1 LRLACLQAEWRN
13 ARGHG
18 SSALARTPCLM
29 LDACCRRADKDKTI
43 DTSTAGRRFKR
54 HAAVPL
60 GSWQGSMSMPM
71 SMEDGGEAGGWMLPV
86 NSNFAQ
92 RPCSWRVEGVP
103 RRLPITQRGPF
114 RLGNGLDGAP
124 SGTLHP
130 ATAGQGLDGTW
141 LRRLLPSRPANP
153 VSNSFFLQRACV
165 RMSLDAPSMPHRSAS
180 SSPRR
185 DPLFLRHPHPHPT
198 ASRSS
203 GLSIPRPTRHVA
215 PARSLHGTRRIQ
227 DQFAP
232 GLRLPF
238 PAQVAEPAECDQ
250 PDPPG
255 SL

>member
-1 LRLACLQAEWRN
+1 MRLACLQAEWRN

-124 SGTLHP
+124 PSLFWHSPSSNSRAGAGWNLAQAPPAVSTCQSGFQQFFSAARVCANVSRCPIDAPPLCQFQPQARSSLFAPSTSASHSIQIVWAEHP
-130 ATAGQGLDGTW
+130 SPDQARRAGPLAAWHTAHPGSICT
-141 LRRLLPSRPANP
+141 RPAFAI
-153 VSNSFFLQRACV
+153 SG
-165 RMSLDAPSMPHRSAS
+165 AS
-180 SSPRR
+180 SR
-185 DPLFLRHPHPHPT
+185 
-198 ASRSS
+198 
-203 GLSIPRPTRHVA
+203 
-215 PARSLHGTRRIQ
+215 AR
-227 DQFAP
+227 
-232 GLRLPF
+232 
-238 PAQVAEPAECDQ
+238 
-250 PDPPG
+250 
-255 SL
+255 